1 MAMRRSRDLSRRA
14 FLALAGAAPFAAPF
28 AARLASAAAKIPVG
42 LELYTVRDALK
53 SDLMGTVRA
62 VAKIGYE
69 VVEFYA
75 PYYDWTPQQASD
87 VRKLLDDLSIHCKST
102 HNGPVSFSAEGIQK
116 AIDLNKTIGSTLIV
130 MASPGRVT
138 SADEWKR
145 VAEQLSTA
153 AEKLKAVGMSAGYH
167 NHGPEWHA
175 IDGGQRP
182 MDILAANT
190 HDDVVLQLDVGTCVE
205 AGQDPVAWIKA
216 HPGRIKSMHCKDWS
230 HAQGY
235 AALFGEGEAPWPA
248 IFTAAES
255 TGGIECYLI
264 EQEEGPASEQLQRA
278 ERCLA
283 NWKKLRTGRS

>member
-1 MAMRRSRDLSRRA
+1 MAMRRPPVLSRRT
-14 FLALAGAAPFAAPF
+14 FLALAGAAPFAAPL

-87 VRKLLDDLSIHCKST
+87 MRKLLDDLGIRCKST
-102 HNGPVSFSAEGIQK
+102 HNGPVSFSPDGIQK

-138 SADEWKR
+138 TADDWKR

-153 AEKLKAVGMSAGYH
+153 AEKLKGVDMSAGYH
-167 NHGPEWHA
+167 NHGAEWHA

-182 MDILAANT
+182 MDILAGNT
-190 HDDVVLQLDVGTCVE
+190 HDNVVLQLDVGTCVE
-205 AGQDPVAWIKA
+205 AGQDPVAWIDA

-230 HAQGY
+230 HDKGY

-248 IFTAAES
+248 IFKAAES

-264 EQEEGPASEQLQRA
+264 EQEEGPSGEQLQRA

-283 NWKKLRTGRS
+283 NWKKLRG